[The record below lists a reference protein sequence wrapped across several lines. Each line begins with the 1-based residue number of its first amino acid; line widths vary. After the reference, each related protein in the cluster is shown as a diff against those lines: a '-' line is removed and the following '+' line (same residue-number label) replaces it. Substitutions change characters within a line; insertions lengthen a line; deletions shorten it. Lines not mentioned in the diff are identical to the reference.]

1 MPCCLLCWRSGKRRP
16 PDRPQTHS
24 TRNWFPF
31 SLPQLVK
38 REIDY
43 WSRVKGQD
51 LRNDQTSHDSDAERL
66 AQFAADTHSDGE
78 RQGTE
83 HRGHRCHHDR
93 PEPNETRLVDRFFGT
108 ESFVSLSV
116 EREIDHHDRVL
127 FHDADEQDNSDDR
140 DEIQLIAGCQHS
152 QESTKAG
159 GWYCRKDR
167 EWVDQALVKHSQ
179 DDVNGQERRE
189 KQPWHCHPRGLS
201 NLRRAGETSPNA
213 RWHSEITFRPL
224 D

>member
-1 MPCCLLCWRSGKRRP
+1 
-16 PDRPQTHS
+16 
-24 TRNWFPF
+24 
-31 SLPQLVK
+31 
-38 REIDY
+38 
-43 WSRVKGQD
+43 
-51 LRNDQTSHDSDAERL
+51 LRNNQATNNGNAERF
-66 AQFAADTHSDGE
+66 AQFAANSHYDGE
-78 RQGTE
+78 RQRAE

-93 PEPNETRLVDRFFGT
+93 PEPNETGLVNRFFGT

-140 DEIQLIAGCQHS
+140 DEIQLIASYQHG
-152 QESTKAG
+152 QESPEAS

-179 DDVNGQERRE
+179 DDVNSQERRE
-189 KQPWHCHPRGLS
+189 KQPRHRRPRGLS
-201 NLRRAGETSPNA
+201 NLRSAGETSANA

-224 D
+224 DDLRCLA